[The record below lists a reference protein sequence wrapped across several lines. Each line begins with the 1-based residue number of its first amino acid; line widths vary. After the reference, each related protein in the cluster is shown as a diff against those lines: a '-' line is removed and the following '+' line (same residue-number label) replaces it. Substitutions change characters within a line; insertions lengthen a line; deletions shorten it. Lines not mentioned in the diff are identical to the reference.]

1 MKNIAIYA
9 GTFDPITFGHID
21 LVNRATS
28 IFDKVIIG
36 IAKSPKKEP
45 LFSLEERVTMT
56 KEVLK
61 DLSNVEVFGFEGLL
75 LEFAKQQQANIL
87 LRGLRTVTDFD
98 YEFQLA
104 GMNRH
109 LDSTIETIFLMPDE
123 RFMSISSTFVRE
135 IATLD
140 GNVSDFVPEAVIN
153 AFKKKRECR

>member
-21 LVNRATS
+21 LIYRATS
-28 IFDKVIIG
+28 IFDKIIIG
-36 IAKSPKKEP
+36 IAVSSKKQP
-45 LFSLEERVTMT
+45 MFDLDERVTMT

-61 DLSNVEVFGFEGLL
+61 DLNNVEVLGFDGLL
-75 LEFAKQQQANIL
+75 LTFAKQQQANIL

-109 LDSTIETIFLMPDE
+109 MDAKIETMFLMPDE
-123 RFMSISSTFVRE
+123 KYMSISSTFVRE
-135 IATLD
+135 IASLGGD
-140 GNVSDFVPEAVIN
+140 VKDFVPQAVIN
-153 AFKKKRECR
+153 AFKKKR